1 MIYSKICS
9 PSKRETIYKKINKN
23 ISLALQMMKVSPK
36 RVSEMEHSV
45 RKRSSTSR
53 TERER
58 EGENAAAS
66 AGDTHI
72 YIIYTLDIN
81 DIL

>member
-1 MIYSKICS
+1 MRWSTVC
-9 PSKRETIYKKINKN
+9 KREAAQAGLN
-23 ISLALQMMKVSPK
+23 
-36 RVSEMEHSV
+36 EG
-45 RKRSSTSR
+45 
-53 TERER
+53 ERE
-58 EGENAAAS
+58 NAAS

>member
-1 MIYSKICS
+1 MCE
-9 PSKRETIYKKINKN
+9 REAAQAGL
-23 ISLALQMMKVSPK
+23 SDG
-36 RVSEMEHSV
+36 
-45 RKRSSTSR
+45 
-53 TERER
+53 ERER